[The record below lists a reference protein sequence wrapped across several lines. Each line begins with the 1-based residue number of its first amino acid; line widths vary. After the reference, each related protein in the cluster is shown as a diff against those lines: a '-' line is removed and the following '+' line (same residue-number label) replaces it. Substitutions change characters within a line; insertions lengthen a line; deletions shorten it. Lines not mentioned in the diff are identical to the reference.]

1 MTFKPGQSGNPKGR
15 TPGRRNAKTR
25 AVLEK
30 LNGVADALALLGEMV
45 ASAEAPLALRVTAA
59 TALAPYQYPKA
70 PRLLRKKID
79 LPEPVTIEDATANI
93 ARIGVFAAARRIG
106 LDEANDLVNFQ
117 KAYIEARIGCELE
130 QRIATLEH
138 ALQNAHINLGVSVVG
153 GMPPLPGTTIDM
165 PQLTA
170 APSRNERDRA
180 DGPVLGGDPVS
191 GGGERP

>member
-117 KAYIEARIGCELE
+117 KAYIEARIGCE
-130 QRIATLEH
+130 
-138 ALQNAHINLGVSVVG
+138 
-153 GMPPLPGTTIDM
+153 
-165 PQLTA
+165 
-170 APSRNERDRA
+170 SRHGAGR
-180 DGPVLGGDPVS
+180 
-191 GGGERP
+191 

>member
-30 LNGVADALALLGEMV
+30 LNGVADALAVLGEMV
-45 ASAEAPLALRVTAA
+45 ASAGAPLALRVTAA

-70 PRLLRKKID
+70 PRLLRKEID

-106 LDEANDLVNFQ
+106 LSLSEAVKLQ
-117 KAYIEARIGCELE
+117 RRGGKEAGARGEIRRRGEGE
-130 QRIATLEH
+130 M
-138 ALQNAHINLGVSVVG
+138 
-153 GMPPLPGTTIDM
+153 MPIK
-165 PQLTA
+165 
-170 APSRNERDRA
+170 
-180 DGPVLGGDPVS
+180 V
-191 GGGERP
+191 

>member
-15 TPGRRNAKTR
+15 TPGRRNAKS
-25 AVLEK
+25 
-30 LNGVADALALLGEMV
+30 VADALALLGEMV

-79 LPEPVTIEDATANI
+79 LPAPTTIEEATACI
-93 ARIGVFAAARRIG
+93 AQIGVLAAARRIG

-117 KAYIEARIGCELE
+117 KAYIEAKIGTDLE
-130 QRIATLEH
+130 QRMLVIEQ
-138 ALQNAHINLGVSVVG
+138 ALQNANINLGVTVSG
-153 GMPPLPGTTIDM
+153 GLPVLPGTQIDM

-170 APSRNERDRA
+170 PPP
-180 DGPVLGGDPVS
+180 DGN
-191 GGGERP
+191 GGGE

>member
-79 LPEPVTIEDATANI
+79 LPEPVTIEDASKPVNLKQAN
-93 ARIGVFAAARRIG
+93 VFWFAPESGPQRLMRAAKI
-106 LDEANDLVNFQ
+106 
-117 KAYIEARIGCELE
+117 
-130 QRIATLEH
+130 
-138 ALQNAHINLGVSVVG
+138 
-153 GMPPLPGTTIDM
+153 PGD
-165 PQLTA
+165 A
-170 APSRNERDRA
+170 
-180 DGPVLGGDPVS
+180 
-191 GGGERP
+191 

>member
-79 LPEPVTIEDATANI
+79 LPAPTTIEEATACI
-93 ARIGVFAAARRIG
+93 AQIGVLAAARRIG

-117 KAYIEARIGCELE
+117 KAYIEAKIGTDLE
-130 QRIATLEH
+130 QRMLVIEQ
-138 ALQNAHINLGVSVVG
+138 ALQNANINLGVTVSG
-153 GMPPLPGTTIDM
+153 GLPVLPGTQIDM

-170 APSRNERDRA
+170 PPP
-180 DGPVLGGDPVS
+180 DGNGG
-191 GGGERP
+191 